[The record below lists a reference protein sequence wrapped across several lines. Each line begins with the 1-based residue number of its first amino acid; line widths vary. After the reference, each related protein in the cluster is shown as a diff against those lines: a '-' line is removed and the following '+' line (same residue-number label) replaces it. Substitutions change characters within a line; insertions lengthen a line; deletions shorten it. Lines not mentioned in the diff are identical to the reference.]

1 MRLFPYFI
9 YLPWLLHFASQAL
22 KDRSVTGILIE
33 QAIEDRWPL
42 REAAGVDRSR
52 QSRKLTVYHT
62 LPLDATALLTLF
74 PAEDLREAGSLW
86 FGDQT

>member
-1 MRLFPYFI
+1 MI
-9 YLPWLLHFASQAL
+9 DFASH
-22 KDRSVTGILIE
+22 VTGILIE

-42 REAAGVDRSR
+42 REAVGVDRSR

-74 PAEDLREAGSLW
+74 PASDLREVGSLW
-86 FGDQT
+86 FGDQTEIVEDGYDSPV

>member
-1 MRLFPYFI
+1 
-9 YLPWLLHFASQAL
+9 
-22 KDRSVTGILIE
+22 LIE

-52 QSRKLTVYHT
+52 QSRKLTVSHT

-74 PAEDLREAGSLW
+74 PAEDLREVGSLW